1 MDFFSRET
9 AKWTGIEYFISRFE
23 GVLQFDNQEIKIL
36 YEEFVDYDTLT
47 INDLPEDV
55 LTHAVIQ
62 ENKNSDE
69 YRIGIIWY
77 YLYQMKSPVASNYQ
91 FRLLFN
97 VAPLVLVKPHSNAG
111 IERVYTLVN
120 KNKAEG
126 TDRNRLD
133 IEGSLSSILTVKLD
147 HQKLFSSATTL
158 NLIKR
163 FCMMLKKQQEIITRC
178 TL

>member
-1 MDFFSRET
+1 
-9 AKWTGIEYFISRFE
+9 
-23 GVLQFDNQEIKIL
+23 
-36 YEEFVDYDTLT
+36 
-47 INDLPEDV
+47 
-55 LTHAVIQ
+55 
-62 ENKNSDE
+62 
-69 YRIGIIWY
+69 
-77 YLYQMKSPVASNYQ
+77 MKSPVASNYQ

-97 VAPLVLVKPHSNAG
+97 VAPLVLVTPHSNAG